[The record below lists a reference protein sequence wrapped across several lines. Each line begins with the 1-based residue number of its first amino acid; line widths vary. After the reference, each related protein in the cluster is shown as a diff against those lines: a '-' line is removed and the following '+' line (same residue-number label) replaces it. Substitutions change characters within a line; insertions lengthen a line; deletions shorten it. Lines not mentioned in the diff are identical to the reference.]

1 MTQRPNGSILSSRR
15 KHTKIYVVTAKRYSE
30 MMEEHVT
37 TNELVTTDAE
47 EAKAEAEY
55 LSQYY
60 DVYIQTWDNPN
71 GTMMHNCG
79 EKKV

>member
-1 MTQRPNGSILSSRR
+1 
-15 KHTKIYVVTAKRYSE
+15 
-30 MMEEHVT
+30 MEEHVT